1 MDLLS
6 TIPLDVVFQYGNLS
20 KVVRFAKIGKIYKLI
35 RVTKMVRLLQSAKLR
50 SKFQTQVMRLL
61 KIGAGLER
69 MLIMLVT
76 FVILQHVAA
85 CVW

>member
-1 MDLLS
+1 MQLIKLHYLRTWFIMDLLS

-50 SKFQTQVMRLL
+50 SKFQT
-61 KIGAGLER
+61 
-69 MLIMLVT
+69 
-76 FVILQHVAA
+76 
-85 CVW
+85 